1 MTKYKAYKSHPKNT
15 VTESHTKFMM
25 AVTISRDHPKKA
37 QQNGKNPHPRKQRLI
52 NEIEIHPG
60 MRSHKSCDSCPA
72 EMSHTH
78 VTHVSAEISHTHV
91 THVSAEMSHT
101 HVTHVSAEDESHKTL
116 GAKAEGIYKE
126 RISPE
131 LEEIFYL

>member
-1 MTKYKAYKSHPKNT
+1 
-15 VTESHTKFMM
+15 
-25 AVTISRDHPKKA
+25 
-37 QQNGKNPHPRKQRLI
+37 
-52 NEIEIHPG
+52 
-60 MRSHKSCDSCPA
+60 MRGQATHVPA

-78 VTHVSAEISHTHV
+78 VTHVSAEISHAHV

-101 HVTHVSAEDESHKTL
+101 HVTHVLAEDESHKTL

-131 LEEIFYL
+131 LEEIFYLWNFPYDTKNPIHERSY